1 MLASKPKPHPL
12 VQVSINWCF
21 GWQRP
26 GLGGR
31 EDVAIGDDALGDIY
45 GEECMYMPVA
55 APKQKCSLSRL
66 LPGQDYYFIVRAV
79 ASSGKGEFSKVL
91 GPCTTEKESPQKAQ
105 ALELHDIELYTCS
118 TRLRLPFNY
127 GSPITEVHTV
137 LRRLDG
143 PLALEEMDEE
153 GLVWDPKWMRGVVK
167 TKPTRGFLWRG
178 RRQTKKE
185 TEPTTSPGDRPEAHV
200 AGQEHTVAPSSLVAV
215 DDASEASRR
224 PQTGVTGA
232 LLRTFATEGF
242 DKASCRFTSR
252 KSSLE
257 CCTGRSYVV
266 NFSNLRPGTEYEIT
280 WRCRNAMGQSPFS
293 GALLVKT
300 DPAAPDQP
308 PPIAVESL

>member
-153 GLVWDPKWMRGVVK
+153 GQVH
-167 TKPTRGFLWRG
+167 
-178 RRQTKKE
+178 
-185 TEPTTSPGDRPEAHV
+185 AHV

>member
-1 MLASKPKPHPL
+1 VARFSTKNSKPAQMEELWQESATAWEVAIGWNPPEKNNVDIMRYDIIGGPNERL
-12 VQVSINWCF
+12 LRWCQFACRLMDATEDADKLF
-21 GWQRP
+21 GYAVKE
-26 GLGGR
+26 GAE

-178 RRQTKKE
+178 R
-185 TEPTTSPGDRPEAHV
+185 
-200 AGQEHTVAPSSLVAV
+200 
-215 DDASEASRR
+215 
-224 PQTGVTGA
+224 
-232 LLRTFATEGF
+232 
-242 DKASCRFTSR
+242 
-252 KSSLE
+252 
-257 CCTGRSYVV
+257 
-266 NFSNLRPGTEYEIT
+266 
-280 WRCRNAMGQSPFS
+280 
-293 GALLVKT
+293 
-300 DPAAPDQP
+300 PAAGARLFEP
-308 PPIAVESL
+308 PALPHQEADKKGN